1 MGDANTALSRRGVLA
16 AGAAS
21 LALGL
26 GPRVVQAGQGEG
38 PAVDRA
44 AILATMKRATRFMTD
59 TVAVGDGYVWSY
71 TPDFSRRWGE
81 LEAYPSMI
89 WVQPPGTATMGHL
102 FLDAYHATGDEDYY
116 VAATRVADAL
126 ARGQHPSGGWHYMID
141 TAGEESLNR
150 WYDTIGK
157 NAWRLEEFQHH
168 HPNATFDDVTTAD
181 AAIFMLRV
189 YWEKKDARYRAPL
202 DKAIAFVLDSQY
214 PIGGWPQR
222 YPRAPNA
229 GLHGMP
235 DYTGY
240 ITFND
245 DVSAENIKFLTF
257 CRQTLG
263 GPRLDDAIRRAMDC
277 FIATQQPAPQPGWA
291 MQYTVD
297 DLQPAA
303 ARTYEPRAL
312 ATHATA
318 GNLDQMM
325 DFYVLTGDR
334 KYLARIPEAID
345 WLEKIALPPERR
357 RDGRS
362 HTTYVEI
369 GSNDPLFIHRRGSNV
384 VNGRYYVTKKADDIV
399 VHTGGFRSIDTEG
412 LRARYEEL
420 ASRPPQEVSRGSAL
434 LARPGTV
441 PLPKYYTTR
450 DFRVSDLNSGGLG
463 AHAEA
468 TGAERVAQLVGGL
481 NAEGYWSSPLASIS
495 NPYVADS
502 TDAVAPG
509 EFRITRV
516 GDASDTSPYFTDF
529 PQEGIS
535 TGVYIRHMGEL
546 ISALE

>member
-1 MGDANTALSRRGVLA
+1 MRGMELSRRGVLA
-16 AGAAS
+16 AGAAG
-21 LALGL
+21 LALGAA
-26 GPRVVQAGQGEG
+26 PG
-38 PAVDRA
+38 PARAADRA
-44 AILATMKRATRFMTD
+44 AILDAMKRATRFMTD

-71 TPDFSRRWGE
+71 TPDLSRRWGE

-116 VAATRVADAL
+116 RAATRVADAL
-126 ARGQHPSGGWHYMID
+126 ARGQHPSGGWNYVID
-141 TAGEESLNR
+141 TAGEDSLRR

-168 HPNATFDDVTTAD
+168 YPNATFDDVTTAD
-181 AAIFMLRV
+181 AATFMLRV
-189 YWEKKDARYRAPL
+189 YWEKKDRRYRAPL
-202 DKAIAFVLDSQY
+202 DKAIAFVLESQY
-214 PIGGWPQR
+214 PVGGWPQR
-222 YPRAPNA
+222 YPRVSDG
-229 GLHGMP
+229 GLHGLP

-257 CRQTLG
+257 CYQTLG
-263 GPRLDDAIRRAMDC
+263 DRRLIDAIRRAMDC

-297 DLQPAA
+297 DLKPAG

-318 GNLDQMM
+318 GNLEQMM

-345 WLEKIALPPERR
+345 WLEAIALPPERR

-369 GSNDPLFIHRRGSNV
+369 GTNAPLFIHRRGSNV
-384 VNGRYYVTKKADDIV
+384 VNGEYYVTKTPDDIV
-399 VHTGGFRSIDTEG
+399 VHTGGFRAIDTAA
-412 LRARYEEL
+412 LRARYAAL
-420 ASRPPQEVSRGSAL
+420 AALTPEQASAGSAL
-434 LARPGTV
+434 LARPGAT
-441 PLPKYYTTR
+441 PLPKYYTAR
-450 DFRVSDLNSGGLG
+450 AFRVSDLNSGSLI
-463 AHAEA
+463 ARPETPDAA
-468 TGAERVAQLVGGL
+468 RIDALIADL
-481 NAEGYWSSPLASIS
+481 NAEGYWPSTLASTS

-502 TDAVAPG
+502 TAAMAPG

-516 GDASDTSPYFTDF
+516 GDASDTSPYLSDF
-529 PQEGIS
+529 PQQGIS

-546 ISALE
+546 IEALG

>member
-1 MGDANTALSRRGVLA
+1 MRGTELSRRGVLA
-16 AGAAS
+16 AGAAG
-21 LALGL
+21 LALAGAPGL
-26 GPRVVQAGQGEG
+26 AQA
-38 PAVDRA
+38 ADRA
-44 AILATMKRATRFMTD
+44 AILQTMKRATRFMTD

-116 VAATRVADAL
+116 AAATRVADAL
-126 ARGQHPSGGWHYMID
+126 ARGQLPSGGWNYVID
-141 TAGEESLNR
+141 TAGEASLQR

-168 HPNATFDDVTTAD
+168 YLNATFDDVTTAD
-181 AAIFMLRV
+181 AATFMLRV
-189 YWEKKDARYRAPL
+189 YWEKKDRRYRAPL
-202 DKAIAFVLDSQY
+202 DRAIAFVLDSQY

-222 YPRAPNA
+222 YPRVPDG
-229 GLHGMP
+229 GLHGQA

-257 CRQTLG
+257 CYQTLG
-263 GPRLDDAIRRAMDC
+263 DRRLVDPIRRAMDC

-291 MQYTVD
+291 MQYTVE
-297 DLQPAA
+297 DLKPAG

-334 KYLARIPEAID
+334 KYIARVLETID
-345 WLEKIALPPERR
+345 WLEAVALPPERR

-362 HTTYVEI
+362 HATYIEI
-369 GSNDPLFIHRRGSNV
+369 GTDEPLYIHRRGSNV
-384 VNGRYYVTKKADDIV
+384 VNGEYYVTKKPDDIV
-399 VHTGGFRSIDTEG
+399 VHTGGFRAIDTAG
-412 LRARYEEL
+412 LRARYAEL
-420 ASRPPQEVSRGSAL
+420 AARPPEEVRAGSAL

-450 DFRVSDLNSGGLG
+450 AFRVSDLNSGGLI
-463 AHAEA
+463 ARPETPTAS
-468 TGAERVAQLVGGL
+468 RVDELIAGLTAQ
-481 NAEGYWSSPLASIS
+481 GYWPSILSSTS

-502 TDAVAPG
+502 TAAVALG

-516 GDASDTSPYFTDF
+516 GDASDTSPYISDF

-546 ISALE
+546 IEALG